1 MEMVAVVESCP
12 LNKSLSLT
20 QTLKQ
25 CMLHNPKAFIL
36 TVLEMLIFLGSRKM
50 TEHVD

>member
-1 MEMVAVVESCP
+1 MEMVAVESCPP

-25 CMLHNPKAFIL
+25 CMLHNPKAFVS
-36 TVLEMLIFLGSRKM
+36 TVFEMLIFLGSPKM